1 MVCLKDIIEPLQ
13 CEVLCGEHMLET
25 QEVTGGYAC
34 DLLSW
39 VISRVNSGEVWMTI
53 LSSVNVVAV
62 AVLAECS
69 CILLTESV
77 VMEESVLARAR
88 EKGIAVLSTPF
99 STYRACALIAEITD
113 I

>member
-1 MVCLKDIIEPLQ
+1 MVLLQDIIEPLQ
-13 CEVLCGEHMLET
+13 CSVLCGNEILKT

-88 EKGIAVLSTPF
+88 EKGIAVLSTPL
-99 STYRACALIAEITD
+99 STYRACAILSDLTD
-113 I
+113 K